1 MAPKLNVTLIQCFVA
16 EHREVFDEL
25 VSSVRWDERLR
36 ARKTASFGVSY
47 NYSGMTY
54 PQINMPENLT
64 QISQRVFKDLGFTPN
79 NCLLNYYLDGEPRKG
94 LEPSR
99 VAPLVPETRRARGTR
114 ALSLSGAAR
123 QWLYAQVNLAELAG
137 AACE

>member
-1 MAPKLNVTLIQCFVA
+1 MDVVNLNLVLMVSVA
-16 EHREVFDEL
+16 YIGRH
-25 VSSVRWDERLR
+25 
-36 ARKTASFGVSY
+36 
-47 NYSGMTY
+47 
-54 PQINMPENLT
+54 
-64 QISQRVFKDLGFTPN
+64 
-79 NCLLNYYLDGEPRKG
+79 LLQMRRHPDIYVVPRKG

>member
-1 MAPKLNVTLIQCFVA
+1 MPQN
-16 EHREVFDEL
+16 
-25 VSSVRWDERLR
+25 RLQPFGLR
-36 ARKTASFGVSY
+36 GWTASAALRRLPMEEPLAHPDIYV
-47 NYSGMTY
+47 
-54 PQINMPENLT
+54 
-64 QISQRVFKDLGFTPN
+64 V
-79 NCLLNYYLDGEPRKG
+79 PRKG
-94 LEPSR
+94 LVPSR